1 MMMAARLVSWAS
13 DVSREADV
21 NEACGGRVSCLEWN
35 RITGAHQS
43 LNILHSTLHSLTLSA
58 PRSRHLHTHIAM
70 IVDTTY
76 MIATRHTYM
85 HTL

>member
-35 RITGAHQS
+35 RITV
-43 LNILHSTLHSLTLSA
+43 LTK
-58 PRSRHLHTHIAM
+58 
-70 IVDTTY
+70 V
-76 MIATRHTYM
+76 
-85 HTL
+85 